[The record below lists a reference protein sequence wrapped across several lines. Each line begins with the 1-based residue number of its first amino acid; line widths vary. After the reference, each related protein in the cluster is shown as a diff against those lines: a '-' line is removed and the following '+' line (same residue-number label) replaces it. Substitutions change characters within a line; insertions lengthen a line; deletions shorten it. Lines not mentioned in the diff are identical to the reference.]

1 MTIMAIP
8 FINMKSSLGTEE
20 WSYDDDDASKHD
32 QII

>member
-20 WSYDDDDASKHD
+20 WSYDDDASKHD